1 MSISEYLLDPWKKSH
16 KAYSDSAFGIRPA
29 PEFATSEVV
38 VSSLYRAVGF
48 EHFNENMVSSSGR
61 ELDKKYQ
68 GSSKAPANAIEND
81 TWQTILHGVLASPK
95 QSNQSSRRFLQMC
108 PMVPDVNLYSGSARL
123 SGNTWN
129 PGALLQRLIQ
139 MGSPAA
145 EDAEA
150 LWKSLFDALSVDNED
165 DAWARWLQE
174 EFERRNLNGQK
185 WAYAPLAAERNSL
198 SPEDKQILDFPAQ
211 QFVIDLKAVI
221 SAKSAMTR
229 KQWISLLESVVRVG
243 AVSHVLWLASVN
255 ARIWECALAILN
267 GQAAPTDLTET
278 RSALFMSKAHYL
290 TYGNVVMPTVRNITS
305 AYLSGRLG
313 CNVILWHLEQLGVS
327 LSPLNSAEEVQN
339 FLSIVDGN
347 RNALISAGAITDFQQ
362 LVDEHARTLA
372 CKKGIG
378 SNLMEFC
385 RYSLGKR
392 QTAETTLRSY
402 DQSYF
407 FNKRSPAKSA
417 PWIVSLG
424 PVALLAVVFC
434 CLREFKGPR
443 SVKHLS
449 NHLSLYGIS
458 VTVDDIGT
466 SELGREL
473 RMLGLILDSPDAE
486 SGILLVPPFN
496 LSGTGSN

>member
-1 MSISEYLLDPWKKSH
+1 MSIAEYQLDPWKKSH
-16 KAYSDSAFGIRPA
+16 KAYSESAFGIRPA

-48 EHFNENMVSSSGR
+48 ETFSENMVSSSGR
-61 ELDKKYQ
+61 ELDKKYL
-68 GSSKAPANAIEND
+68 GSSKAPPNAIEND

-108 PMVPDVNLYSGSARL
+108 PMVPDANLYSGSARL

-129 PGALLQRLIQ
+129 PGALLQRVIQ
-139 MGSPAA
+139 MGSFSA

-150 LWKSLFDALSVDNED
+150 LWKSVFDALSVNNDD

-185 WAYAPLAAERNSL
+185 WAYAPLPAEKNSL
-198 SPEDKQILDFPAQ
+198 SPEDKAILKFPAQ

-221 SAKSAMTR
+221 SAKGAMTR
-229 KQWISLLESVVRVG
+229 KQWISLLESVVRIG

-255 ARIWECALAILN
+255 ARIWECALGILS
-267 GQAAPTDLTET
+267 GQAAPTDLSET
-278 RSALFMSKAHYL
+278 RSALFMSDAHYL
-290 TYGNVVMPTVRNITS
+290 SYGNVVMPTVRNITS

-327 LSPLNSAEEVQN
+327 LSPLNSCQEVQD
-339 FLSIVDGN
+339 FLTMVDKH
-347 RNALISAGAITDFQQ
+347 RDALISAGAIADFHQ

-407 FNKRSPAKSA
+407 FNKRSPAKSS
-417 PWIVSLG
+417 PWVVSLG

-496 LSGTGSN
+496 LSGPGGN